1 MKKKWKSRKVSKI
14 TGRLLAAAFLVLC
27 LAAAGFG
34 IAGMQERFYA
44 WDVVTRGVI
53 KDLNQIPQSKKD
65 IYDNNTE
72 DTKETLGTREN
83 PFLILEVVPYKE
95 YALFGYHISGCEPI
109 DMSQMNGHTQSVMGT
124 IKSLK
129 TGIVEQQDEAFFFEE
144 EPERKLQYDDSS
156 ASPTKKVDNQFK
168 NGYYER
174 VAEGSGYFEQLE
186 DGTIKKKSGGNIIW
200 HTMCATEQE
209 QDEQDFLSLDAA
221 KDVKLVN
228 VGDRV
233 YTVRMNSE
241 EDPAYCSNKGYFY
254 YKNNDD
260 FLIKSLKLSVEEAK
274 NYSVVVKTITPS
286 ELNTNQNWTKYADL
300 ILFTGK
306 EYYGQSGLW
315 IKYNRYNE
323 SPTNK
328 GSGYVKNGFVNT
340 GTDKSRDISWS
351 VAMKIFDRV
360 SAKKNFAAIVM
371 GTTLYKVDDPALAG
385 STVGSKKLYAYDW
398 NLKKTISTVDS
409 GTRSNNNVYKLA
421 LMLLSMD
428 QDLFKNLYLTDKN
441 PLKKKLIDNSGN
453 FLLQEDKE
461 DQKYWSIYS
470 FLTIPP
476 VEQTG
481 YINPYDYWTNNSK
494 YGLWESHG
502 ILGNLNDG
510 NYNVR
515 VDGHV
520 YTFNDNNA
528 LSFDYT
534 AGSEVPNSKFTDYQD
549 YLNEYYNVTDGTN
562 HGGTPSDAVRYILG
576 DNSKKKDDKITG
588 KLNILDIE
596 PCYDYESKKWGLQE
610 SYIRMM
616 IPKFVGDIE
625 IKHMTT
631 AEYIGLAED
640 LNSTYDLIF
649 MGLDCGA
656 YNLGTDGL
664 PVWNDTSM
672 NGKIYFHTGDSS
684 SWGGHNGSGEKRNVD
699 FLWSVKDKKKV
710 EGYDLRFPGNDI
722 TKLKKDELEDFLK
735 AGYPIV
741 AVPYLYDTDT
751 TRIDQHSHI
760 CDFMKEN
767 KEKSTLYKSTDADKI
782 YEAIRNGKPQV
793 EFTQLPNIYNGTTD
807 TGKAEIKDANY
818 LERDSIGRSLL
829 KFKFTVKDPVDRKYK
844 WRVYIDQN
852 QDGKFSKK
860 ERFYTGKSF
869 SASQGAQKDIP
880 LSKKYM
886 GLIQWKIEVY
896 LEDNEKVR
904 FVKTGCSA
912 AKNITGTKKQIK
924 VLQIMPN
931 SGGNLN
937 LQEDELFKKY
947 YDALD
952 DYSITVETMKVSDY
966 LKKFK
971 DHPFKFDYSKDVTY
985 EGESLNP
992 SQISDEQKQL
1002 LENYNMLIVGFGDM
1016 YGGDDLDNE
1025 NGAVDFIKYFI
1036 AVGKGVLFTHDLTSM
1051 NASKDGASTWFGY
1064 SANMLMR
1071 DTMGMNRYQAVS
1083 NRISEDERNKIIG
1096 YQENYKYDTVTD
1108 INGDPLDAR
1117 HGYTYYCMRR
1127 LGTNLSKTN
1136 SSGKQIM
1143 MPYKTLTKN
1152 GGTGFGDGN
1161 ESTTKVSQINEG
1173 QITQYPY
1180 KIDQI
1185 FNVASTH
1192 GQYYQLNMEDPEVT
1206 VWYCL
1211 SGNTVY
1217 DLSPHDAANNYYIY
1231 SKKNVFYSG
1240 VGHAKVNDNNGD
1252 MEAKLFI
1259 NTMIAA
1265 YRASYE
1271 SPIVEVLNSEA
1282 ELTDINNL
1290 TYQMSFAQEYNNVV
1304 ETEPETNKEVKI
1316 EFSPEEVNAVS
1327 PQLNCSVYY
1336 DVNGTKEYIDV
1347 IYEKDTDKPIY
1358 LAKEKD
1364 GKENPDLKLDG
1375 DGNPYFEGLN
1385 NMDEYYFFYP
1395 EKYLNEWKDVDGNT
1409 QTPRRDIV
1417 FKIKNEETKKLG
1429 YTKLNMSLQA
1439 LFLLD

>member
-1 MKKKWKSRKVSKI
+1 MRKKWKNRKVSKI

-27 LAAAGFG
+27 LVAAGFG

-65 IYDNNTE
+65 IYDKNTE

-124 IKSLK
+124 ISSLK
-129 TGIVEQQDEAFFFEE
+129 TGIVKQQDEAFFFEE

-186 DGTIKKKSGGNIIW
+186 DGTIKKKAGGNIIW

-209 QDEQDFLSLDAA
+209 QDKQDFLSIDAA
-221 KDVKLVN
+221 KDVKLAN

-260 FLIKSLKLSVEEAK
+260 FLKNSLDLSDEEAK
-274 NYSVVVKTITPS
+274 NYSVVIKTITPR
-286 ELNTNQNWTKYADL
+286 ELNTNQDWTKYADL

-315 IKYNRYNE
+315 KKYNRYKE
-323 SPTNK
+323 YPTN
-328 GSGYVKNGFVNT
+328 SGNSYDKNGFVNT
-340 GTDKSRDISWS
+340 GTDKKRDISWN

-371 GTTLYKVDDPALAG
+371 GTTLYKVDGEALTG
-385 STVGSKKLYAYDW
+385 STRGSKDLHAYDW
-398 NLKKTISTVDS
+398 NLKKTTSTVGS

-441 PLKKKLIDNSGN
+441 PLGKKLIDNNGN
-453 FLLQEDKE
+453 FLLQENKE
-461 DQKYWSIYS
+461 DQEYWSIYS

-481 YINPYDYWTNNSK
+481 YINPYDYWTDNSK

-549 YLNEYYNVTDGTN
+549 YLNEYYNVTDSTN

-596 PCYDYESKKWGLQE
+596 PCYDYDSKKWVLQD

-631 AEYIGLAED
+631 AGYIGLAED

-664 PVWNDTSM
+664 PVWNDSSM

-684 SWGGHNGSGEKRNVD
+684 SWGGYNGPGEKRNVD
-699 FLWSVKDKKKV
+699 FLWSVKDNKKV

-735 AGYPIV
+735 AGYPII
-741 AVPYLYDTDT
+741 AVPYLYNTDT

-767 KEKSTLYKSTDADKI
+767 KEKSTLYKSTDTDKI

-793 EFTQLPNIYNGTTD
+793 EFTQLPNIYSGKTGNGSSTIED
-807 TGKAEIKDANY
+807 ADANY
-818 LERDSIGRSLL
+818 LERDSTDKSLL
-829 KFKFTVKDPVDRKYK
+829 RFKFTVKDPAGRQYK
-844 WRVYIDQN
+844 TRIYIDQN
-852 QDGKFSKK
+852 QDGKFA
-860 ERFYTGKSF
+860 EEELFYTGKTF
-869 SASQGAQKDIP
+869 SEGEQSLTIK
-880 LSKKYM
+880 LSKMYM

-896 LEDNEKVR
+896 QTDNESVR

-912 AKNITGTKKQIK
+912 AKNKTGVKKQIK
-924 VLQIMPN
+924 VLQIMPDN
-931 SGGNLN
+931 PCNGGNLN
-937 LQEDELFKKY
+937 LQTDARFKKY
-947 YDALD
+947 YNSLN
-952 DYSITVETMKVSDY
+952 DYSISITTMKVSEY
-966 LKKFK
+966 QGYFSAANKFE
-971 DHPFKFDYSKDVTY
+971 FDYSKDVTY
-985 EGESLNP
+985 EGTALNP
-992 SQISDEQKQL
+992 SKISAEQSKL
-1002 LENYNMLIVGFGDM
+1002 FDDYNMIIIGFDDM
-1016 YGGDDLDNE
+1016 YGKTDLYNDY
-1025 NGAVDFIKYFI
+1025 GAVDFIKYFI
-1036 AVGKGVLFTHDLTSM
+1036 AENKSVLFTHDLTSM
-1051 NASKDGASTWFGY
+1051 NASKDGAGTWFGY
-1064 SANMLMR
+1064 SANMLLR

-1083 NRISEDERNKIIG
+1083 NRISGDERNKIIG
-1096 YQENYKYDTVTD
+1096 YQESYKYDTVTD
-1108 INGDPLDAR
+1108 INGKALDAL

-1127 LGTNLSKTN
+1127 LGKNLS
-1136 SSGKQIM
+1136 GKR
-1143 MPYKTLTKN
+1143 MPYRTLTS
-1152 GGTGFGDGN
+1152 GGTGFDDGN
-1161 ESTTKVSQINEG
+1161 DPTNKVSQINEG

-1180 KIDQI
+1180 KIDQN
-1185 FNVASTH
+1185 FTVATTH
-1192 GQYYQLNMEDPEVT
+1192 GQYYQLDLEDPEVT

-1211 SGNTVY
+1211 SGKKVY
-1217 DLSPHDAANNYYIY
+1217 DLSPNDAANNYYIY

-1240 VGHAKVNDNNGD
+1240 VGHSTVNND

-1271 SPIVEVLNSEA
+1271 PPMVEVLNPEA
-1282 ELTDINNL
+1282 ELTDITNI
-1290 TYQMSFAQEYNNVV
+1290 TYQMSFAQEYNNIAEAEEEE
-1304 ETEPETNKEVKI
+1304 ETTKELKI
-1316 EFSPEEVNAVS
+1316 CFSPEELNAVS
-1327 PQLNCSVYY
+1327 SKLDCSVYY
-1336 DVNGTKEYIDV
+1336 DVNGTKQYIDV

-1358 LAKEKD
+1358 QARDES
-1364 GKENPDLKLDG
+1364 GNLKLDG
-1375 DGNPYFEGLN
+1375 DGNPYFENLQ

-1395 EKYLNEWKDVDGNT
+1395 EKYLNEWKEVDGST
-1409 QTPRRDIV
+1409 QTPRRDIE
-1417 FKIKNEETKKLG
+1417 FKIKNDKTKKPG
-1429 YTKLNMSLQA
+1429 YTKLKMSVQA
-1439 LFLLD
+1439 LFQLD